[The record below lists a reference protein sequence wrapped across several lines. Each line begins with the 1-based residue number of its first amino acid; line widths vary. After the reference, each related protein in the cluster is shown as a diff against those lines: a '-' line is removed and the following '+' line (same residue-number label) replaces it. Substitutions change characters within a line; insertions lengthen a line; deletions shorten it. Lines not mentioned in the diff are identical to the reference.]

1 MTDLVSIGFAADT
14 RQLRTAE
21 TDLNRLTA
29 AGGKL
34 DGSMSELTKTIG
46 VLGTAFAALGGAAI
60 IGRAIAEAKAFETA
74 LIGVA
79 KTTGLSGAELAAFS
93 DQISG
98 LSTSIPVTTAELL
111 ELAQAA
117 GQMGVTGSAN
127 LEKFSITVAKLGR
140 ASDLAGSEAA
150 TALARILNVTGENIE
165 SIDVLASV
173 IVSLGNNFAATE
185 SEIARMTTEVARAT
199 SVFGVT
205 SSEAAGL
212 GAAMASIGIQAELGG
227 SSVGRA
233 MQAITS
239 AVMAGGAELDN
250 FTRTIGVNSKALTDA
265 FASDKVAAL
274 EIFLQAIRD
283 QGLGAAN
290 ALDELGLGGQEIAK
304 TIIPLANNLGI
315 FTRAQQLANE
325 EVKNATAL
333 DREFEA
339 TLGTLD
345 SQLIITNNILTQM
358 AKELGQSLTPA
369 LAQGLKSF
377 NEWASEGDNLSALMA
392 SIANGAAAAAVV
404 FTTSMIPALYKSA
417 AGFVLATAES
427 VRYQIALAR
436 MAGVSAAAAVATT
449 ALGNAVKVAL
459 GPIGLVIAIIGTAA
473 LTFNSYA
480 AETDLAKRS
489 SAELKTEIEQ
499 LTGSMEKLTKAQA
512 ELLQVRIAERMEQIE
527 TSLSQMSLAAGASS
541 EELQAIFGDRFK
553 NAVVESAAAAETLNE
568 EMKRLK
574 SQSAELSVI
583 INGGSAPAVERLTKK
598 QKEAIK
604 AADKLRESFAD
615 QVVSLELQR
624 QQLILSSDEFE
635 ILKAKMEALAY
646 GATPAMVAGI
656 EAAAKSFQKF
666 RKASEGLDTLMEG
679 GLFSFPDTPDSNLD
693 KLIDKVKDFG
703 GAWSQA
709 GSEIINAF
717 GGVSAVIGDYA
728 NRMEDLID
736 LQSKLT
742 IEKSKY
748 AEGSAEAAKA
758 DLALAEIQQDM
769 FASNIGA
776 VSRLAGVTAKA
787 FKEQSKERQALHRLE
802 TAFAAI
808 EIALAAEKAVA
819 NAVAAVAN
827 QGSGDPYT
835 AFGRIAAMIGIMAG
849 VLGVAGIAFSGG
861 GGGGAPA
868 TNSGSGTVLGSDDP
882 SASVS
887 NSAAAFEEIA
897 LDQLAELRGIRD
909 AMNGLNSGIA
919 QLATSLLT
927 GGQLGGAGVTG
938 LGTTQNASGIVN
950 LADKLGLSSIL
961 GALGDNIVGAVLGGI
976 FGSTKSK
983 LIDTGIKFD
992 TQELGDIIA
1001 GGFEGYYYS
1010 VIETTKKKLFGLS
1023 KKVST
1028 RTETTALED
1037 VILEQIGGIFVYLA
1051 DAVSGAVDVLGVD
1064 MVKTIESFNISLG
1077 SISFEGLSG
1086 EEIQQKLED
1095 VISQQG
1101 DLLAVYVLPQIKEY
1115 QKIGEGALETLLRV
1129 SKEQVVFND
1138 ALDMIGQS
1146 LGDMSN
1152 LMRIDVA
1159 QSIITMMGGLEE
1171 FSDSVNLYFKEFF
1184 TESEQ
1189 LDFLT
1194 KSLTEAMAGLGFEL
1208 PMTRE
1213 GFRALVD
1220 SLDLTTEAGQ
1230 KAFAALMELVPG
1242 MAEYFD
1248 QIEKQTE
1255 ALTDYEGAA
1264 KAALDM
1270 LQKSIQVEKDR
1281 AQAVYAAAQAAY
1293 AAEVERINGV
1303 KRAIEQQ
1310 YETLQ
1315 NNAANAETALVN
1327 SFNAEKAAIQSRLEI
1342 EKAAIQSAADLRIES
1357 LSAEA
1362 SMARQVASDLRR
1374 VQEQF
1379 AANTVTVEQAL
1390 KAARRGDFSLA
1401 QQLSP
1406 SDIEASA
1413 FGSAEEFRAAQAV
1426 QAGRL
1431 NEIGQLAGSRA
1442 SAAERAA
1449 DAAER
1454 QITAIQD
1461 TTAEQIAALD
1471 KAAEEQMA
1479 ALDRQLNALL
1489 GIDTT
1494 VLPLAEAIQ
1503 KYQDAQLA
1511 LDEFN
1516 YEGQISRLDEQ
1527 LVYAEEMLSLAE
1539 KAYQDEIARLD
1550 AILLDSQE
1558 QLNAL
1563 LGIDT
1568 SIMSL
1573 TDAVNNFNSSIAA
1586 LAESMKPQTVSPAA
1600 AQQTQTETE
1609 LREEL
1614 KQEREMN
1621 AAALRA
1627 IAKSSERTSGILQR
1641 MEMNQE
1647 VLVSA

>member
-1 MTDLVSIGFAADT
+1 MATDLVTIGFAADT
-14 RQLRTAE
+14 RQVKTAE
-21 TDLNRLTA
+21 QDLNRLTA

-34 DGSMSELTKTIG
+34 DGSMSALTKTIG
-46 VLGTAFAALGGAAI
+46 VLGAAFAA
-60 IGRAIAEAKAFETA
+60 
-74 LIGVA
+74 IGVA
-79 KTTGLSGAELAAFS
+79 ASVRGLVDYTNTWTDLNSRLLNATKSSDAATKALESITATARRTYSSLTDTAEAFLANSLTLTELGYSTERQLVLSEALNNALVISGTKGQQAASVMDALSKSFAAGELRGENFNSVIQRGGRIVEALANGLGVTTLELRAMAQAGELDTARVFEALTSQAEKLAAEADEMAATVGDGMLRIGIEVQSLVGRFDELSGASGSAAGVFVG
-93 DQISG
+93 I
-98 LSTSIPVTTAELL
+98 AESLEAIDDDTLVALTKTL
-111 ELAQAA
+111 ELMAKIA
-117 GQMGVTGSAN
+117 G
-127 LEKFSITVAKLGR
+127 
-140 ASDLAGSEAA
+140 
-150 TALARILNVTGENIE
+150 
-165 SIDVLASV
+165 V
-173 IVSLGNNFAATE
+173 IAV
-185 SEIARMTTEVARAT
+185 
-199 SVFGVT
+199 
-205 SSEAAGL
+205 
-212 GAAMASIGIQAELGG
+212 AAMA
-227 SSVGRA
+227 
-233 MQAITS
+233 
-239 AVMAGGAELDN
+239 
-250 FTRTIGVNSKALTDA
+250 KYA
-265 FASDKVAAL
+265 F
-274 EIFLQAIRD
+274 
-283 QGLGAAN
+283 
-290 ALDELGLGGQEIAK
+290 
-304 TIIPLANNLGI
+304 
-315 FTRAQQLANE
+315 
-325 EVKNATAL
+325 
-333 DREFEA
+333 
-339 TLGTLD
+339 
-345 SQLIITNNILTQM
+345 
-358 AKELGQSLTPA
+358 SL
-369 LAQGLKSF
+369 
-377 NEWASEGDNLSALMA
+377 
-392 SIANGAAAAAVV
+392 
-404 FTTSMIPALYKSA
+404 
-417 AGFVLATAES
+417 
-427 VRYQIALAR
+427 
-436 MAGVSAAAAVATT
+436 AVATKAKLLLNT
-449 ALGNAVKVAL
+449 QATVTVSALGMVTRTAGTATVAMNALGLATKVAL
-459 GPIGLVIAIIGTAA
+459 GPVGIFVGLLGVAAIA
-473 LTFNSYA
+473 FNSYA
-480 AETDLAKRS
+480 AETDMAKRS
-489 SAELKTEIEQ
+489 SADLKAEIEQ

-574 SQSAELSVI
+574 AQSAELSTI
-583 INGGSAPAVERLTKK
+583 INGGTAPAVDRLTKA
-598 QKEAIK
+598 QQEAIK
-604 AADKLRESFAD
+604 EADKLRESFAG
-615 QVVSLELQR
+615 QALSLELQR
-624 QQLILSSDEFE
+624 QQLILSTDEFE
-635 ILKAKMEALAY
+635 LLKAKMDAIAY

-656 EAAAKSFQKF
+656 EASV
-666 RKASEGLDTLMEG
+666 KALQNLRNASKGLETLMDG
-679 GLFSFPDTPDSNLD
+679 GLFGFADIDTSQLD
-693 KLIDKVKDFG
+693 AIIDQAKDFG

-717 GGVSAVIGDYA
+717 GGVSAVIGDYSS
-728 NRMEDLID
+728 RIEDLID
-736 LQSKLT
+736 LQNKLT

-758 DLALAEIQQDM
+758 DMALAEVQQQM
-769 FASNIGA
+769 FASNISA
-776 VSRLAGVTAKA
+776 VGRLAGATAKA

-887 NSAAAFEEIA
+887 NSAAAFEDIA

-909 AMNGLNSGIA
+909 AMNGLTNGIS

-927 GGQLGGAGVTG
+927 SGQLGGAGVTG
-938 LGTTQNASGIVN
+938 LGSTQNASGIVN
-950 LADKLGLSSIL
+950 LADKLGLSSVL
-961 GALGDNIVGAVLGGI
+961 GLLGDNIVGAVLGGI

-1001 GGFEGYYYS
+1001 GGFEGYYYN

-1023 KKVST
+1023 KKTST
-1028 RTETTALED
+1028 RTETTELED
-1037 VILEQIGGIFVYLA
+1037 AILEQIGGIFVYLA
-1051 DAVSGAVDVLGVD
+1051 EAVSGAVDVLGVD
-1064 MVKTIESFNISLG
+1064 MVKTIESFNINLG

-1086 EEIQQKLED
+1086 EEIQKKLED

-1101 DLLAVYVLPQIKEY
+1101 DLLAAYVLPQIKEY

-1138 ALDMIGQS
+1138 ALEMIGQS
-1146 LGDMSN
+1146 LGNMSN

-1213 GFRALVD
+1213 GFRALID

-1230 KAFAALMELVPG
+1230 QAFAALMELVPG
-1242 MAEYFD
+1242 MAEYFK

-1264 KAALDM
+1264 KAALSM

-1281 AQAVYAAAQAAY
+1281 AQAVYVAAQAAY

-1303 KRAIEQQ
+1303 KRAIEQV

-1315 NNAANAETALVN
+1315 SNLTNAAGLLTRSLAAESQRIESEYSALQDRLSGAEGALSA
-1327 SFNAEKAAIQSRLEI
+1327 SFNAEKS
-1342 EKAAIQSAADLRIES
+1342 AIQSAADLRIEALNMESDAVKAATAQRIES
-1357 LSAEA
+1357 LDAEA
-1362 SMARQVASDLRR
+1362 EMARKVASDLRR
-1374 VQEQF
+1374 LQEQF
-1379 AANTVTVEQAL
+1379 SINTITVEQAL

-1401 QQLSP
+1401 QNLNVSEV
-1406 SDIEASA
+1406 SASN
-1413 FGSAEEFRAAQAV
+1413 FGSAEEFKAAQAI

-1442 SAAERAA
+1442 TAAERTAA
-1449 DAAER
+1449 AAER
-1454 QITAIQD
+1454 QILAIQSASD
-1461 TTAEQIAALD
+1461 AQIDLINKQIEEESKSAEQQIASLD
-1471 KAAEEQMA
+1471 N
-1479 ALDRQLNALL
+1479 QLNELL
-1489 GIDTT
+1489 GINTTALNLQDAIKQYQDAQKALSDFDIDTQREQLAEQQKQADLLMGIDNS
-1494 VLPLAEAIQ
+1494 VVSVAEAIAT
-1503 KYQDAQLA
+1503 YQQAQLA

-1516 YEGQISRLDEQ
+1516 YEGQISALDQQ
-1527 LVYAEEMLSLAE
+1527 LSNAESMLSLAE

-1550 AILLDSQE
+1550 AILLDGQE

-1573 TDAVNNFNSSIAA
+1573 TDAVNNFNSSLLA
-1586 LAESMKPQTVSPAA
+1586 LAESMKPEAA
-1600 AQQTQTETE
+1600 APMQQAADYVESE

-1614 KQEREMN
+1614 RQEKENN
-1621 AAALRA
+1621 AAALRS
-1627 IAKSSERTSGILQR
+1627 IAKSSERTANIIQR
-1641 MEMNQE
+1641 MEMSTEYAQQ
-1647 VLVSA
+1647 

>member
-1 MTDLVSIGFAADT
+1 MADLVEIGFRANTSELKA
-14 RQLRTAE
+14 AE
-21 TDLNRLTA
+21 TDLNRLSA
-29 AGGKL
+29 AGGRL
-34 DGSMSELTKTIG
+34 DGSMSALTKTIG
-46 VLGTAFAALGGAAI
+46 VLGAAFAALGSAQLARELI
-60 IGRAIAEAKAFETA
+60 TQSDAWRNINSQLRQVSQSEAD
-74 LIGVA
+74 LISQRTMLL
-79 KTTGLSGAELAAFS
+79 KLSK
-93 DQISG
+93 D
-98 LSTSIPVTTAELL
+98 T
-111 ELAQAA
+111 
-117 GQMGVTGSAN
+117 
-127 LEKFSITVAKLGR
+127 R
-140 ASDLAGSEAA
+140 SDLKS
-150 TALARILNVTGENIE
+150 TVDLY
-165 SIDVLASV
+165 
-173 IVSLGNNFAATE
+173 
-185 SEIARMTTEVARAT
+185 TTLIRAT
-199 SVFGVT
+199 SDLGISQAQVADITGTINNLFLANGKSAT
-205 SSEAAGL
+205 EAAG
-212 GAAMASIGIQAELGG
+212 
-227 SSVGRA
+227 
-233 MQAITS
+233 
-239 AVMAGGAELDN
+239 
-250 FTRTIGVNSKALTDA
+250 
-265 FASDKVAAL
+265 
-274 EIFLQAIRD
+274 AIR
-283 QGLGAAN
+283 Q
-290 ALDELGLGGQEIAK
+290 
-304 TIIPLANNLGI
+304 
-315 FTRAQQLANE
+315 
-325 EVKNATAL
+325 
-333 DREFEA
+333 
-339 TLGTLD
+339 
-345 SQLIITNNILTQM
+345 
-358 AKELGQSLTPA
+358 
-369 LAQGLKSF
+369 LAQGLSAGALRGDEF
-377 NEWASEGDNLSALMA
+377 NSVAEGAPRIMDALAEKLRMTRGELREFAATGGITAEILVNALQEYQQTAQTMADQTEKTFGQSIQNANTNITEFVGGMESITAASAALGDGIEFASENIDAIIKSA
-392 SIANGAAAAAVV
+392 GAAALVLTA
-404 FTTSMIPALYKSA
+404 SMIPALYKSA

-427 VRYQIALAR
+427 IRYQIALAR
-436 MAGVSAAAAVATT
+436 MAGVSATAAVATT

-459 GPIGLVIAIIGTAA
+459 GPIGLVIAVIGTAA

-527 TSLSQMSLAAGASS
+527 TSLSQMSLAAGATS
-541 EELQAIFGDRFK
+541 EELQAIFGDKFK
-553 NAVVESAAAAETLNE
+553 NAVVESAAAAETLNA
-568 EMKRLK
+568 EMTRLK
-574 SQSAELSVI
+574 TQSAELSTI
-583 INGGSAPAVERLTKK
+583 INGGSAPAVERLTKA
-598 QKEAIK
+598 QQEAIK
-604 AADKLRESFAD
+604 AADKLRESFAG
-615 QVVSLELQR
+615 QALSLEMQR
-624 QQLILSSDEFE
+624 QQLILSADEFE
-635 ILKAKMEALAY
+635 LIKAKMDAIAY
-646 GATPAMVAGI
+646 GATPAMIAGI
-656 EAAAKSFQKF
+656 EAAV
-666 RKASEGLDTLMEG
+666 KALQDMRNASNGLDSLMDGGLFGFNDIDTSELDTL
-679 GLFSFPDTPDSNLD
+679 
-693 KLIDKVKDFG
+693 IDQAKDFG

-717 GGVSAVIGDYA
+717 GGVSSVIGDYA

-736 LQSKLT
+736 LQGKLSA
-742 IEKSKY
+742 ERAKY
-748 AEGSAEAAKA
+748 AEGSEEAARA
-758 DLALAEIQQDM
+758 DLALAEIQHDM
-769 FASNIGA
+769 FASNISA
-776 VSRLAGVTAKA
+776 VSKLAGVTTKA

-802 TAFAAI
+802 TAFAAV

-849 VLGVAGIAFSGG
+849 VLGVAGIAFSGSS
-861 GGGGAPA
+861 GGAPT
-868 TNSGSGTVLGSDDP
+868 TNSGAGTALGSEDP

-887 NSAAAFEEIA
+887 NSAAAFEDIA

-909 AMNGLNSGIA
+909 AMNGLTNGIS

-927 GGQLGGAGVTG
+927 GGQLGGAGVSG
-938 LGTTQNASGIVN
+938 LGTKQNASGIIN
-950 LADKLGLSSIL
+950 IAEKLGLSSIL

-1001 GGFEGYYYS
+1001 GGFEGYYYN

-1023 KKVST
+1023 KKTST

-1037 VILEQIGGIFVYLA
+1037 AILEQIGGIFVYLA
-1051 DAVSGAVDVLGVD
+1051 DAVSGAIDVLGVD
-1064 MVKTIESFNISLG
+1064 MSKTIESFNISIG

-1086 EEIQQKLED
+1086 EEIQKKLED

-1101 DLLAVYVLPQIKEY
+1101 DLLAEYVLPQIKEY

-1129 SKEQVVFND
+1129 AKEQAVFND

-1184 TESEQ
+1184 SESEQ

-1194 KSLTEAMAGLGFEL
+1194 KSLTEAMSGLGFEL
-1208 PMTRE
+1208 PLTRE

-1230 KAFAALMELVPG
+1230 QAFAALMELVPG
-1242 MAEYFD
+1242 MAEYFK
-1248 QIEKQTE
+1248 QIEKQTG

-1264 KAALDM
+1264 KAALSM

-1281 AQAVYAAAQAAY
+1281 AQAVYAASQDAY
-1293 AAEVERINGV
+1293 RAEVERINGV

-1342 EKAAIQSAADLRIES
+1342 EKSAIQSAANARIES

-1362 SMARQVASDLRR
+1362 SMARQVAGDLKRL
-1374 VQEQF
+1374 QEQF
-1379 AANTVTVEQAL
+1379 AISSVTVEQAL

-1401 QQLSP
+1401 QRLSP
-1406 SDIEASA
+1406 SDVDASG
-1413 FGSAEEFRAAQAV
+1413 FGSAEEFKAAQAV

-1454 QITAIQD
+1454 QIIAVQD
-1461 TTAEQIAALD
+1461 TAAAQIAALD
-1471 KAAEEQMA
+1471 KAAEEQIA
-1479 ALDRQLNALL
+1479 ALDKQLNALL

-1494 VLPLAEAIQ
+1494 ILPLSEAIQ
-1503 KYQDAQLA
+1503 KYQEAQKA
-1511 LDEFN
+1511 LDEFG
-1516 YEGQISRLDEQ
+1516 YDGQMSRLDQQ
-1527 LVYAEEMLSLAE
+1527 LANAESMLSLAE

-1573 TDAVNNFNSSIAA
+1573 TDAVNNFNSSLSA
-1586 LAESMKPQTVSPAA
+1586 LAESMKPQTAA
-1600 AQQTQTETE
+1600 PEPDKQTETE
-1609 LREEL
+1609 VELREQL
-1614 KQEREMN
+1614 KQERENN

-1641 MEMNQE
+1641 MEINQE
-1647 VLVSA
+1647 VLVSV